1 MRLEGSY
8 PRQVPE
14 WEPKGGCVREWHGK
28 QFGVE
33 GKEKM
38 QLMLR
43 REMRPS
49 ANSSVSG
56 EQIQVMLHVRLTSSS
71 CWGLVLTVTSH
82 NLEGFVMW
90 SHCLFQTFIPFL
102 WQLLFNSASLFTHS
116 MWPSKVG
123 TEF

>member
-1 MRLEGSY
+1 MR
-8 PRQVPE
+8 R
-14 WEPKGGCVREWHGK
+14 
-28 QFGVE
+28 
-33 GKEKM
+33 
-38 QLMLR
+38 
-43 REMRPS
+43 S

-56 EQIQVMLHVRLTSSS
+56 EQIQVTLRVRLASSS

-82 NLEGFVMW
+82 NREGFVMW
-90 SHCLFQTFIPFL
+90 SRCLFQTFVPFL